1 MWRGQSR
8 FHAWLWCRGD
18 GSCGLRLK
26 ECQARALPWETA
38 DLNVDNKP
46 ALMDRIIKC
55 FLRRQSTAILP
66 QNVKRVPFH
75 GKPRLVHA
83 RQRSLRLSRR
93 ELTQALIE
101 GSCLDASFLTL
112 DAAYVEQY
120 FPYDHDASRSFLC
133 ILIFCLRAAM
143 GPDIGS
149 PLEHC
154 GAFRFCRDGCMLA
167 TRCSI
172 VDCYDAI
179 DGH

>member
-1 MWRGQSR
+1 MFPSQTVNGNTPT
-8 FHAWLWCRGD
+8 
-18 GSCGLRLK
+18 
-26 ECQARALPWETA
+26 ECQARAFPWETA
-38 DLNVDNKP
+38 SSSCKTAKP
-46 ALMDRIIKC
+46 PSFATGAHTGSHRGQD
-55 FLRRQSTAILP
+55 
-66 QNVKRVPFH
+66 
-75 GKPRLVHA
+75 
-83 RQRSLRLSRR
+83 LRLAW
-93 ELTQALIE
+93 ELHRFIADNGGELPAQDIHLFYSLSEENKDVTKGRNLKQF
-101 GSCLDASFLTL
+101 CLDASFLSL